1 MFGPSGEIPQF
12 DNTNSMDDNVGL
24 APRAAVE
31 LFNVLEERKTS
42 FDVSVHAN
50 MFEVR
55 YDTFFSH
62 VIIIMYTYSKR
73 ELMESL

>member
-62 VIIIMYTYSKR
+62 VIIIRVHVIQIFQM
-73 ELMESL
+73 